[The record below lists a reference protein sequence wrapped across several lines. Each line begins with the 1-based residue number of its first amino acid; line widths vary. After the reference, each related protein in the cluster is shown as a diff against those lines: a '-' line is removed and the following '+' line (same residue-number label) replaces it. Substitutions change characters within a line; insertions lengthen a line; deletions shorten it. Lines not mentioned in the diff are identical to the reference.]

1 MRSIECPSGFFTSL
15 RVYKCFNSFHR
26 KWLQLDRDA
35 GRLETGRLHP
45 ASWRLRRKS
54 RYFRF
59 VGGCAAARC
68 AFCFRSAAR
77 VQRVLPDHVPDAFR
91 PAHRRDA
98 VQLPHGRSRGTGTG
112 SGGTSTGSGGTD
124 IGSGGTGT
132 GSRSTRGRR
141 RIDGG
146 CRGVRRLAGDGGGV
160 GRSTA
165 RARAVRSATASGT
178 AASDD
183 QHQPRR
189 RLLRRAGSTST
200 DASAATSTH
209 QLLPSSVY

>member
-112 SGGTSTGSGGTD
+112 S
-124 IGSGGTGT
+124 
-132 GSRSTRGRR
+132 RSTRGRR

-146 CRGVRRLAGDGGGV
+146 CRGVRRRAGDGGGV